1 MAGGTAP
8 TATGRRGAA
17 PVPPGRVLVV
27 VGGLPG
33 SGKTTLLRRLLAGEG
48 PTVTALD
55 SEDVAARVRRA
66 APGVPY
72 RLLRPGVHAWHRW
85 RVLRSVAGDAPLVVL
100 TDPWTS
106 RGWRG
111 LVLLTAGRSGRALRL
126 VLLDVPPQVARD
138 GQRAR
143 GRTIPDGR
151 TRRHAARWRRCLA
164 GARTAPTGPGHA
176 VLVLDRQAAGEL
188 TRPAALGQQ
197 RRPTGSAAPRRGVDW
212 PPGPPG
218 PVRSRAPGGPPCTSA
233 STASS
238 RRSPTR
244 APNG

>member
-1 MAGGTAP
+1 MAGSTVP
-8 TATGRRGAA
+8 TATGRRGA
-17 PVPPGRVLVV
+17 PPGRPGRVLVV

-33 SGKTTLLRRLLAGEG
+33 SGKTTLLRRLLAGG
-48 PTVTALD
+48 ARPVTALD

-72 RLLRPGVHAWHRW
+72 RLLRPWVHAWHRW
-85 RVLRSVAGDAPLVVL
+85 RVLRVVAGDAPLVVL

-111 LVLLTAGRSGRALRL
+111 LVVLTAGRSGRALRL
-126 VLLDVPPQVARD
+126 VLLDVPPRVARD

-151 TRRHAARWRRCLA
+151 MRRHATRWRRCLA
-164 GARTAPTGPGHA
+164 RARTAPAGSGHA

-188 TRPAALGQQ
+188 TWPAALGE
-197 RRPTGSAAPRRGVDW
+197 
-212 PPGPPG
+212 
-218 PVRSRAPGGPPCTSA
+218 
-233 STASS
+233 
-238 RRSPTR
+238 
-244 APNG
+244 